1 MYEIGAN
8 EFMNESIFKELAMS
22 ELKEKQSWD
31 LDRKIEY
38 AKVKIKEFVEYC
50 GGVENVFVSFSGG
63 KDSCVLL
70 HLVRSVYP

>member
-1 MYEIGAN
+1 MYEIGVN

-38 AKVKIKEFVEYC
+38 AKANKEKCNTIIYIINKGVSKFV
-50 GGVENVFVSFSGG
+50 G
-63 KDSCVLL
+63 
-70 HLVRSVYP
+70 